1 MQTVIDVNSRQAV
14 KRWAA
19 SLARDTAK
27 QEYFDKFVGK
37 GENNIIERKVDLE
50 SDAGDEIRF
59 DLSMKLRGDIT
70 EGDNVVEGR
79 EEGLNFY
86 QDSVRIDQA
95 RKGVDAGG
103 RMTRKRTLHDLR
115 TIAKERT
122 AEYLAEWADELK
134 MVYLSGAAPGTYMNE
149 DSKVL
154 RSFAGNPIQAP
165 DAAHHIYAGS
175 ATSKATL
182 AEEHIMSRELIERLA
197 TMPRMMS
204 AIDPETVKM
213 TPVNVDGKKK
223 FVLLMNPWQTH
234 SLRTEKGELTWGDI
248 QKNAAVQGAS
258 NPLFTDAV
266 GELAGIVL
274 HEHENVRRFND
285 FGAGEN
291 VPAAR
296 ALLMGRQAGVVAY
309 GSSGNGTRMS
319 WVEKLHDAESRVA
332 IYAGTIM
339 GFKKT
344 RFNQRDF
351 GVIAVDTAARNPGIP
366 AFAG

>member
-19 SLARDTAK
+19 SLARDTAQ
-27 QEYFDKFVGK
+27 QEYFDKFTGE
-37 GENNIIERKVDLE
+37 GENNIIERKVELE

-59 DLSMKLRGDIT
+59 DLSMRLRGDIT

-79 EEGLNFY
+79 EEGLSFY

-103 RMTRKRTLHDLR
+103 RMTRKRTLHSLR

-122 AEYLAEWADELK
+122 AEYLAEWIDEIK
-134 MVYLSGAAPGTYMNE
+134 FVYLSGTAPGTYINE
-149 DSKVL
+149 DSKVT
-154 RSFAGNPIQAP
+154 RPFAGNPIQAP
-165 DAAHHIYAGS
+165 DPAHHVFAGD
-175 ATSKATL
+175 AVSKATL
-182 AEEHIMSRELIERLA
+182 DADDKMSRALVELLA
-197 TMPRMMS
+197 TMPRMMNS
-204 AIDPETVKM
+204 IDPETVKM
-213 TPVNVDGKKK
+213 TPVNVAGKKK
-223 FVLLMNPWQTH
+223 FVLLMSPWQTH
-234 SLRTEKGELTWGDI
+234 QIRTEKGELSWGDI
-248 QKNAAVQGAS
+248 QKEAAVKGAS

-266 GELAGIVL
+266 GELAGVVM

-285 FGAGEN
+285 YGVGAN
-291 VPAAR
+291 VGAAR
-296 ALLMGRQAGVVAY
+296 ALFMGRQAGVVAY
-309 GSSGNGTRMS
+309 GSAGNGTRMS

-332 IYAGTIM
+332 IYAGTIF

-344 RFNQRDF
+344 RFNNRDF

-366 AFAG
+366 AGV